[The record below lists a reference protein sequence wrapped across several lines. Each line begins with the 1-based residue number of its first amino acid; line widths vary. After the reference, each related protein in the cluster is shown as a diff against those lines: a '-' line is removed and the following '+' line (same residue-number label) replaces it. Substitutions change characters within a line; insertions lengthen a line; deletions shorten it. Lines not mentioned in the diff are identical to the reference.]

1 MENSINT
8 NESSGIDINEKK
20 QTIKNEEKEEK
31 IEKEEN
37 KENIEKEKEE
47 KEIKEENDNEKK
59 PKEEILN
66 IISENNDI
74 KDENNDEKEIK
85 KEENEKE
92 KNLNLDDNSNK
103 KDIKDDTEDLNDI
116 QYSRSLLEEIDKYTI
131 KKLPDNYDKEDANFK
146 VLFLGDSGVGKSS
159 LVIRGIKQQFDSFY
173 KPTVGFDLLNYI
185 VKINDKVMKLQL
197 WDTCGQEE
205 FSMCNQ
211 SLFKNATL
219 AIMVYSIA
227 NKNSF
232 DNIKKWVSRVKN
244 LSKED
249 AIFFLV
255 GNKNDLCSQRQVNF
269 TEGKKY
275 GNDKFEFF
283 VETSSKNGYNVD
295 ILFKEIVIYL
305 YEKFLVSL
313 SIDKKEE
320 SKIDEYI
327 SDEQTSSFLSSEAFG
342 NHGSKKCLKCC

>member
-20 QTIKNEEKEEK
+20 QAIKNEEKEE
-31 IEKEEN
+31 N
-37 KENIEKEKEE
+37 KENYGKEKEE
-47 KEIKEENDNEKK
+47 KNQNEENNNEKK
-59 PKEEILN
+59 QEEEILN
-66 IISENNDI
+66 IIKDDSDI

-85 KEENEKE
+85 KEENENK

-103 KDIKDDTEDLNDI
+103 NDIKDDNDNLNDI
-116 QYSRSLLEEIDKYTI
+116 QYSHSLLEEVGKYTI

-159 LVIRGIKQQFDSFY
+159 LVFRAIRQQYDSFY

-211 SLFKNATL
+211 SLFKNATI
-219 AIMVYSIA
+219 AIMVYSIT

-255 GNKNDLCSQRQVNF
+255 GNKSDLCNQRQVNF
-269 TEGKKY
+269 TEAKKY

-283 VETSSKNGYNVD
+283 VETSSKYGYNVD

-305 YEKFLVSL
+305 YEKFLVSN
-313 SIDKKEE
+313 SIDEKEE
-320 SKIDEYI
+320 SKIEEYI
-327 SDEQTSSFLSSEAFG
+327 SDEQTSSFLSSETFG
-342 NHGSKKCLKCC
+342 NHSSKKCLKCC